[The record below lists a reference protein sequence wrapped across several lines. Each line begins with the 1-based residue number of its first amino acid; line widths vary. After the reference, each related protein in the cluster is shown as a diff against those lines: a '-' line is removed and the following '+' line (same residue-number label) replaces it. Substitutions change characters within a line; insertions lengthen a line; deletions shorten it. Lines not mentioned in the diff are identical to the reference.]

1 MEEVS
6 LLYRTGIEPD
16 EDVMSGIPI
25 GWNRR
30 VWAALLSRMS
40 GDRDEE
46 QRQAN
51 EEGIVI

>member
-6 LLYRTGIEPD
+6 LLYRTGIDPD
-16 EDVMSGIPI
+16 ENRMSWIPNAC
-25 GWNRR
+25 NRR

-46 QRQAN
+46 QRKAN